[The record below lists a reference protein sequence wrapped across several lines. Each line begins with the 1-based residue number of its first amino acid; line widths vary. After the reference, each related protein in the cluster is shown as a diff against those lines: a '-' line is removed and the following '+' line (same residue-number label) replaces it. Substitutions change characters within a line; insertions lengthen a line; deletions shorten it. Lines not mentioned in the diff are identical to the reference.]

1 MHCPRGPPGKKW
13 DISPTKI
20 LSMEVKDYGFALS
33 GKNGFPQAINEES
46 LMLTLRIHV
55 AFQAIPEMRVESVY
69 LEFKGNRLPS
79 TWEPAHI
86 NVGVTHS
93 SYIYFRVPK

>member
-1 MHCPRGPPGKKW
+1 
-13 DISPTKI
+13 
-20 LSMEVKDYGFALS
+20 
-33 GKNGFPQAINEES
+33 
-46 LMLTLRIHV
+46 V
-55 AFQAIPEMRVESVY
+55 AFQAMPEIRVESVY

-93 SYIYFRVPK
+93 SYIYFRVPKWVKAGKHEVKLVAFADGKHWFSEIFTIEFPEQN